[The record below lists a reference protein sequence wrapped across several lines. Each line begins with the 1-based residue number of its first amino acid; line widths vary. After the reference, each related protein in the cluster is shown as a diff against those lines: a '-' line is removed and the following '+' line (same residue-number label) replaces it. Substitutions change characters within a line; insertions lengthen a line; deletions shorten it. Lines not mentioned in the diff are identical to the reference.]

1 MFDWESI
8 PAIIDVITQGLL
20 WTVIISIT
28 SIIIGYIIGLATG
41 FARAQ
46 HIRFLQTVSSVYV
59 WLIRSTPILVQALY
73 IYFVFPKLFGIRMG
87 HEWRFPRE
95 AFMKAINT
103 LAVTGE
109 LHRESPKRKAKA
121 VATDKDKGSKTNRRN
136 PIPEL
141 PTLRSVG

>member
-1 MFDWESI
+1 MTNEKEIFTTDEAAQMMGCAPSTI
-8 PAIIDVITQGLL
+8 EEH
-20 WTVIISIT
+20 
-28 SIIIGYIIGLATG
+28 
-41 FARAQ
+41 ARN
-46 HIRFLQTVSSVYV
+46 RVLPGV
-59 WLIRSTPILVQALY
+59 
-73 IYFVFPKLFGIRMG
+73 RMG

-109 LHRESPKRKAKA
+109 LHRVSSKRKARA
-121 VATDKDKGSKTNRRN
+121 VATAEAKAPKKSRRT

>member
-1 MFDWESI
+1 MTNEKEIFTTDEAAQMMGCAPSTI
-8 PAIIDVITQGLL
+8 EEH
-20 WTVIISIT
+20 
-28 SIIIGYIIGLATG
+28 
-41 FARAQ
+41 ARN
-46 HIRFLQTVSSVYV
+46 RVLPGV
-59 WLIRSTPILVQALY
+59 
-73 IYFVFPKLFGIRMG
+73 RMG

-109 LHRESPKRKAKA
+109 LHRESSKRKAKA
-121 VATDKDKGSKTNRRN
+121 VATGKSQDKGAKPSRRN

>member
-1 MFDWESI
+1 MTPEKEIFTTEEVAQMMGCAPSTI
-8 PAIIDVITQGLL
+8 EEH
-20 WTVIISIT
+20 
-28 SIIIGYIIGLATG
+28 
-41 FARAQ
+41 ARN
-46 HIRFLQTVSSVYV
+46 RVL
-59 WLIRSTPILVQALY
+59 P
-73 IYFVFPKLFGIRMG
+73 GIRMG

-121 VATDKDKGSKTNRRN
+121 VTTEKGKGAKPSRRS

>member
-1 MFDWESI
+1 MSTEKEIFTTEEAAQMMGCAPSPI
-8 PAIIDVITQGLL
+8 EEH
-20 WTVIISIT
+20 
-28 SIIIGYIIGLATG
+28 
-41 FARAQ
+41 ARA
-46 HIRFLQTVSSVYV
+46 RVLPGV
-59 WLIRSTPILVQALY
+59 
-73 IYFVFPKLFGIRMG
+73 RMG

>member
-1 MFDWESI
+1 MERRGLGATESR
-8 PAIIDVITQGLL
+8 
-20 WTVIISIT
+20 SH
-28 SIIIGYIIGLATG
+28 SHRTG
-41 FARAQ
+41 RLGRTERENHSMSTEKEIFTTEEAAQMMGCAPSTIEEHARA
-46 HIRFLQTVSSVYV
+46 RVLPGV
-59 WLIRSTPILVQALY
+59 
-73 IYFVFPKLFGIRMG
+73 RMG